1 MREGMAVKI
10 HHESAGMHVPGMI
23 AALGILLTGFSSD
36 HSVESG
42 QPCCGTVVKATPA
55 AVGAWTQERGH
66 IDTVKQ
72 RLSRALF
79 ERMKKLEGDWR
90 GKSTKGW
97 EDLSRVKVIAKGSAI
112 LFDSFDAHPNETML
126 TLVHWDLDRVLLTH
140 YCVAGNQPRL
150 EATSI
155 EENGR
160 KVTFTFVDATNLPSR
175 NKGHMD
181 KLVMRFIDDS
191 HYSSQWTWYQDGK
204 ESWMEEIRRE
214 RAIRKAE

>member
-1 MREGMAVKI
+1 MTRNLRRNLA
-10 HHESAGMHVPGMI
+10 ATFLPGVFV
-23 AALGILLTGFSSD
+23 AFSILVTGFSSD
-36 HSVESG
+36 NSIGSG
-42 QPCCGTVVKATPA
+42 QPCCGTVVKTTPA
-55 AVGAWTQERGH
+55 EAGAWTPNRGH
-66 IDTVKQ
+66 LDTAKTMLF
-72 RLSRALF
+72 RTLF

-97 EDLSRVKVIAKGSAI
+97 EDQSTVKVIAKGSAI
-112 LFDSFDAHPNETML
+112 LFTSFDAHPNETML

-155 EENGR
+155 EDDGR

-191 HYSSQWTWYQDGK
+191 HYTSQWTWYQDGK
-204 ESWMEEIRRE
+204 ESWMEEIHRE
-214 RAIRKAE
+214 RVK

>member
-1 MREGMAVKI
+1 MTRNLRLTIEAAVL
-10 HHESAGMHVPGMI
+10 PGGI
-23 AALGILLTGFSSD
+23 AALVFLLMGFSSG
-36 HSVESG
+36 HSSESQ
-42 QPCCGTVVKATPA
+42 QPCCGTTVKATPA
-55 AVGAWTQERGH
+55 AKREWAPERGH
-66 IDTVKQ
+66 IDSVQKT
-72 RLSRALF
+72 LSRALF
-79 ERMKKLEGDWR
+79 ERMKKLEGDWK

-97 EDLSRVKVIAKGSAI
+97 EDQSKVKVIANGSAI

-126 TLVHWDLDRVLLTH
+126 TLVHWDLDRLLLTH

-155 EENGR
+155 EDNGR

-191 HYSSQWTWYQDGK
+191 HYTSQWTWYQDGK
-204 ESWMEEIRRE
+204 ESWMEEIHRE
-214 RAIRKAE
+214 RVK